1 MVKRVVNRSNKMKF
15 LDNTPNYL
23 FFTGKGGV
31 GKTSISCATAIK
43 LAEKGKKVLL
53 VSTDPASNVGQVFSQ
68 SIGNNI
74 KPITL
79 VPNLF
84 AIEIDPQTAAEE
96 YRNKIINPI
105 KESLPEAV
113 IQSITEQLSG
123 ACTTEIAAFDE
134 FTGLLTNTEITGQ
147 FDHIIFDTAPTGHT
161 IRLLQLP
168 SAWSDFISDNPD
180 GALCLGPMSGLD
192 KQREQYSMAV
202 EALSDKSLTRL
213 VLVARPQSA
222 ALREVARTYSELSS
236 LGIKNQ
242 QLIVNG
248 VFPKT
253 AVTENDKL
261 SHALYSR
268 EQAALESMPEVLR
281 SLPIDIL
288 YLQNINMVG
297 VDALKQLLS
306 NDLSQVPT
314 ITPTKQPIFLPTL
327 SELVGE
333 ISQQQHGLIML
344 MGKGGVG
351 KTTIAASIAVKLA
364 EKGLDVH
371 LTTSDP
377 AAHIES
383 TLDGVLPNLQVS
395 RIDPIAET
403 ERYRNYVLET
413 KGKDLDE
420 EGRAL
425 LEEDLRSPCTEEI
438 AVFQAFSRII
448 RDAGKRFVVMDTAPT
463 GHTLLLLD
471 ATGAYHKEIA
481 KKMGEKGHYL
491 TPMMQLQ
498 DPERTKVIITTL
510 AETTPVLEAENL
522 QNDLI
527 RADIHPW
534 AWVINNSLSI
544 TETTSPLLLSRAE
557 QEVAQI
563 EKVTSTLAKRVAI
576 VPLLETEPVGISA
589 LSQLAE

>member
-1 MVKRVVNRSNKMKF
+1 MKF
-15 LDNTPNYL
+15 LENTPNYL

-43 LAEKGKKVLL
+43 LAEEGKKVLL

-68 SIGNNI
+68 NIGNSI
-74 KPITL
+74 KQITL
-79 VPNLF
+79 VPNLS
-84 AIEIDPQTAAEE
+84 AIEIDPQAAAEE
-96 YRNKIINPI
+96 YRNKIITPI
-105 KESLPEAV
+105 KDSLPEAV

-134 FTGLLTNTEITGQ
+134 FTGLLTNKEITGK

-168 SAWSDFISDNPD
+168 GAWNDFISDNPD
-180 GALCLGPMSGLD
+180 GASCLGPMSGLE

-202 EALSDKSLTRL
+202 DALSNKQLTRL
-213 VLVARPQSA
+213 ILVARPQSA
-222 ALREVARTYSELSS
+222 ALREVARTYNELSN

-242 QLIVNG
+242 QLIING
-248 VFPKT
+248 IFPKSDIS
-253 AVTENDKL
+253 NDDKL
-261 SHALYSR
+261 SKALYLR
-268 EQAALESMPEVLR
+268 EQTAIEKMPEVLR
-281 SLPIDIL
+281 TLPTDML
-288 YLQNINMVG
+288 MLRVRNMVG
-297 VDALKQLLS
+297 IEALNQLLS
-306 NDLSQVPT
+306 DKEQGLSTTEQLESDLT
-314 ITPTKQPIFLPTL
+314 LPTL
-327 SELVGE
+327 SSLVSE
-333 ISQQQHGLIML
+333 IAVQKQGLVML

-351 KTTIAASIAVKLA
+351 KTTIAAAIAVKLA
-364 EKGLDVH
+364 ELGADVH

-377 AAHIES
+377 AAHLEN
-383 TLDGVLPNLQVS
+383 TLNGDLPNLQIS
-395 RIDPIAET
+395 RIDPIVET
-403 ERYRNYVLET
+403 ERYRNYVLEI
-413 KGKDLDE
+413 KGKNLDAQ
-420 EGRAL
+420 GRAL

-448 RDAGKRFVVMDTAPT
+448 REAGKRFVIMDTAPT

-481 KKMGEKGHYL
+481 KKMGEKGHFL

-498 DPERTKVIITTL
+498 DPKRTKVIITTL

-534 AWVINNSLSI
+534 AWIINNSLSA
-544 TETTSPLLLSRAE
+544 TKTTSPLLLSRAE
-557 QEVAQI
+557 QEIPQI
-563 EKVTSTLAKRVAI
+563 KKVITSLAKRVAI
-576 VPLLETEPVGISA
+576 VPLQEHEPIGVDA
-589 LSQLAE
+589 LSKLAD

>member
-1 MVKRVVNRSNKMKF
+1 MKF
-15 LDNTPNYL
+15 LDNAPDYL

-43 LAEKGKKVLL
+43 LAENGKKVLL

-68 SIGNNI
+68 TIGNT
-74 KPITL
+74 ITL
-79 VPNLF
+79 ISAVPNLS
-84 AIEIDPQTAAEE
+84 AIEIDPQAAAEE
-96 YRNKIINPI
+96 YRKKIIDPI
-105 KESLPEAV
+105 KDSLPAAV

-134 FTGLLTNTEITGQ
+134 FTGLLTDAKITNQ

-168 SAWSDFISDNPD
+168 GAWSDFISDNPD
-180 GALCLGPMSGLD
+180 GASCLGPMSGLE

-202 EALSDKSLTRL
+202 DALSNKQLTRL
-213 VLVARPQSA
+213 MLVSRPQSA
-222 ALREVARTYSELSS
+222 ALREVARTYDELSA
-236 LGIKNQ
+236 LGVKNQ
-242 QLIVNG
+242 QLIING
-248 VFPKT
+248 VFPES
-253 AVTENDKL
+253 AVTAGDKL
-261 SHALYSR
+261 SQALRNR
-268 EQAALESMPEVLR
+268 EQTAIQNMPDILR
-281 SLPIDIL
+281 SLPADTL
-288 YLQNINMVG
+288 MLRVRNMVG
-297 VDALKQLLS
+297 IDALKELLS
-306 NDLSQVPT
+306 DKEQTLPAIHNTKPDMSLLPLS
-314 ITPTKQPIFLPTL
+314 
-327 SELVGE
+327 SLVDE
-333 ISQQQHGLIML
+333 IAVQKHGLVML

-364 EKGLDVH
+364 EQGADVH

-377 AAHIES
+377 AAHLES
-383 TLDGVLPNLQVS
+383 TLNGSLPNLQVS
-395 RIDPIAET
+395 RIDPVAET

-413 KGKDLDE
+413 KGKSLDT

-448 RDAGKRFVVMDTAPT
+448 REAGNRFVIMDTAPT

-481 KKMGEKGHYL
+481 KKMGEKDHFL

-522 QNDLI
+522 QNDLM
-527 RADIHPW
+527 RAGIHPW
-534 AWVINNSLSI
+534 AWVINNSLSV

-557 QEVAQI
+557 HEIPQI
-563 EKVTSTLAKRVAI
+563 KKVTSSLAKRVAI
-576 VPLLETEPVGISA
+576 VPLLENEPVGIVA
-589 LSQLAE
+589 LSRLAD

>member
-1 MVKRVVNRSNKMKF
+1 MKF
-15 LDNTPNYL
+15 LANIPDYL

-43 LAEKGKKVLL
+43 LAEEGKKVLL

-68 SIGNNI
+68 IIGNSI
-74 KPITL
+74 KQIPL
-79 VPNLF
+79 VPNLH
-84 AIEIDPQTAAEE
+84 AIEIDPQAAAEE

-105 KESLPEAV
+105 KDSLPEAV

-134 FTGLLTNTEITGQ
+134 FTELLTNKEITDQ

-168 SAWSDFISDNPD
+168 SAWRDFISDNPD
-180 GALCLGPMSGLD
+180 GTSCLGPMSGLE

-202 EALSDKSLTRL
+202 DALSDKQLTRL
-213 VLVARPQSA
+213 MLVARPQSA
-222 ALREVARTYSELSS
+222 ALREVARTYKELSD
-236 LGIKNQ
+236 LGLKNQ
-242 QLIVNG
+242 QLIING
-248 VFPKT
+248 VFPLS
-253 AVTENDKL
+253 AISENDKL
-261 SHALYSR
+261 SHALYRR
-268 EQAALESMPEVLR
+268 EQAAIQNMPEELR
-281 SLPIDIL
+281 SLPKDML
-288 YLQNINMVG
+288 YLQILNMVG
-297 VDALKQLLS
+297 IDALKQLLS
-306 NDLSQVPT
+306 NKVQDLSAIKAVKPKT
-314 ITPTKQPIFLPTL
+314 FLPTI
-327 SELVGE
+327 STLVKE
-333 ISQQQHGLIML
+333 IALQKHGLIML

-364 EKGLDVH
+364 EQGLDVH

-377 AAHIES
+377 AAHIEN
-383 TLDGVLPNLQVS
+383 TLNGSLPNLQVS
-395 RIDPIAET
+395 RIDPIAEI

-413 KGKDLDE
+413 KGKDLNE
-420 EGRAL
+420 EGRAI

-448 RDAGKRFVVMDTAPT
+448 REASKRFVVMDTAPT

-481 KKMGEKGHYL
+481 KKWEKKGHFL

-510 AETTPVLEAENL
+510 PETTPVLEAENL
-522 QNDLI
+522 QNDLM

-534 AWVINNSLSI
+534 AWVINNSLSV

-557 QEVAQI
+557 QEVPQI
-563 EKVTSTLAKRVAI
+563 EKVGSTLTKRVAI
-576 VPLLETEPVGISA
+576 VPLLEDEPVGVSA
-589 LSQLAE
+589 LSKLAD

>member
-1 MVKRVVNRSNKMKF
+1 MKF
-15 LDNTPNYL
+15 IENAPNYL

-43 LAEKGKKVLL
+43 LARGGKKVLL

-68 SIGNNI
+68 AIGNSI
-74 KPITL
+74 KQISL
-79 VPNLF
+79 VPNLS
-84 AIEIDPQTAAEE
+84 AIEIDPQVAAKE
-96 YRNKIINPI
+96 YRNKIIAPI
-105 KESLPEAV
+105 KGSLPDAV

-134 FTGLLTNTEITGQ
+134 FTGLLTNKEITGK

-168 SAWSDFISDNPD
+168 GAWRDFIRDNPD
-180 GALCLGPMSGLD
+180 GASCLGPMSGLE
-192 KQREQYSMAV
+192 KQRAQYSLAV
-202 EALSDKSLTRL
+202 DALSDKQLTRL
-213 VLVARPQSA
+213 ILVARPQSA
-222 ALREVARTYSELSS
+222 ALREVARTYTELSS
-236 LGIKNQ
+236 LGVKNQ
-242 QLIVNG
+242 QLVING
-248 VFPKT
+248 VFPES
-253 AVTENDKL
+253 AVSVDDEL
-261 SHALYSR
+261 SKALYLR
-268 EQAALESMPEVLR
+268 EQVAIQNMPEILQ
-281 SLPIDIL
+281 SLPTDTL
-288 YLQNINMVG
+288 MLRVQNMVG
-297 VDALKQLLS
+297 IEALAQLLS
-306 NDLSQVPT
+306 NQG
-314 ITPTKQPIFLPTL
+314 
-327 SELVGE
+327 SELPLVKKSNADLMLPKLSSLVKE
-333 ISQQQHGLIML
+333 IAEQKHGLIML

-364 EKGLDVH
+364 EQGADVH

-377 AAHIES
+377 AAHLEN
-383 TLDGVLPNLQVS
+383 TLKGSLPNLQVS

-403 ERYRNYVLET
+403 ERYRHHVLET
-413 KGKDLDE
+413 KGKDLDA

-448 RDAGKRFVVMDTAPT
+448 REASHRFVIMDTAPT

-481 KKMGEKGHYL
+481 KKMGEKGHFL

-498 DPERTKVIITTL
+498 DPTRTKVIITTL

-527 RADIHPW
+527 RAGIYPW
-534 AWVINNSLSI
+534 AWVINNSLS
-544 TETTSPLLLSRAE
+544 TTKTTSPLLLSRAE
-557 QEVAQI
+557 QEIPQI
-563 EKVTSTLAKRVAI
+563 EKVVNSLAKRVAI
-576 VPLLETEPVGISA
+576 VPLQEQEPVGVSA
-589 LSQLAE
+589 LSRLAD

>member
-1 MVKRVVNRSNKMKF
+1 MKF

-43 LAEKGKKVLL
+43 LAEDGKKVLL

-68 SIGNNI
+68 SIGNQI

-84 AIEIDPQTAAEE
+84 AIEIDPQAAAKE

-134 FTGLLTNTEITGQ
+134 FTGLLTNTEITEQ

-180 GALCLGPMSGLD
+180 GASCLGPMSGLD

-202 EALSDKSLTRL
+202 KALSDKSLTRL
-213 VLVARPQSA
+213 VLVARPQFA

-248 VFPKT
+248 VFPET
-253 AVTENDKL
+253 SVTENDKL

-268 EQAALESMPEVLR
+268 EQAALASMPEALR
-281 SLPIDIL
+281 SLPVDIL
-288 YLQNINMVG
+288 YLQKINMVG

-306 NDLSQVPT
+306 NDMPQIPT
-314 ITPTKQPIFLPTL
+314 ITPTKQPISLPTL

-383 TLDGVLPNLQVS
+383 TLDGVLPSLQVS

-563 EKVTSTLAKRVAI
+563 KKVTSTLAKRVAI

>member
-1 MVKRVVNRSNKMKF
+1 MKF
-15 LDNTPNYL
+15 LANVPDYL

-43 LAEKGKKVLL
+43 LAEEGKKVLL

-68 SIGNNI
+68 IIGNSI
-74 KPITL
+74 KQISL
-79 VPNLF
+79 VPNLH
-84 AIEIDPQTAAEE
+84 AIEIDPQAAAEE

-105 KESLPEAV
+105 KDSLPETA

-134 FTGLLTNTEITGQ
+134 FTELLTNKEITDQ

-180 GALCLGPMSGLD
+180 GASCLGPMSGLE

-202 EALSDKSLTRL
+202 DALSDKQLTRL
-213 VLVARPQSA
+213 MLVARPQST
-222 ALREVARTYSELSS
+222 ALHEVARTYKELSD

-242 QLIVNG
+242 QLIING
-248 VFPKT
+248 VFPLS
-253 AVTENDKL
+253 AVSENDKL
-261 SHALYSR
+261 SHALYRR
-268 EQAALESMPEVLR
+268 EQAAIQNMPEELR
-281 SLPIDIL
+281 SLPKDTL
-288 YLQNINMVG
+288 YLQIVNMVG
-297 VDALKQLLS
+297 IDALKQLLS
-306 NDLSQVPT
+306 NKVQDLSAIKAVKP
-314 ITPTKQPIFLPTL
+314 KAFLPTI
-327 SELVGE
+327 STLVKE
-333 ISQQQHGLIML
+333 IALQKHGLIML

-364 EKGLDVH
+364 EQGLDVH

-377 AAHIES
+377 AAHIEN
-383 TLDGVLPNLQVS
+383 TLNGSLPNLQVS
-395 RIDPIAET
+395 RIDPIAEI

-413 KGKDLDE
+413 KGKDLNE

-448 RDAGKRFVVMDTAPT
+448 REAGKRFVVMDTAPT

-481 KKMGEKGHYL
+481 KKWEKKGHFL

-510 AETTPVLEAENL
+510 PETTPVLEAENL
-522 QNDLI
+522 QNDLM

-534 AWVINNSLSI
+534 AWVINNSLSV
-544 TETTSPLLLSRAE
+544 TETISPLLLSRAE
-557 QEVAQI
+557 QEVPQI
-563 EKVTSTLAKRVAI
+563 EKVGSTLTKRVAI
-576 VPLLETEPVGISA
+576 VPLLEDEPIGVSA
-589 LSQLAE
+589 LSKLAD

>member
-1 MVKRVVNRSNKMKF
+1 MKF
-15 LDNTPNYL
+15 LENTPSYL

-43 LAEKGKKVLL
+43 LAEGGKKVLL

-68 SIGNNI
+68 TLGNSIKQI
-74 KPITL
+74 SL
-79 VPNLF
+79 VPNLS
-84 AIEIDPQTAAEE
+84 AIEIDPQAAAEE
-96 YRNKIINPI
+96 YRNKIIAPI
-105 KESLPEAV
+105 KDSLPEAI

-134 FTGLLTNTEITGQ
+134 FTGLLTNKEITGK

-168 SAWSDFISDNPD
+168 GAWSDFISDNPE
-180 GALCLGPMSGLD
+180 GASCLGPMSGLE

-202 EALSDKSLTRL
+202 DALSDKRLTRL
-213 VLVARPQSA
+213 ILVARPQSA
-222 ALREVARTYSELSS
+222 ALREVARTYNELSA

-242 QLIVNG
+242 QLIING
-248 VFPKT
+248 VFPES
-253 AVTENDKL
+253 ALSIGDKL
-261 SHALYSR
+261 SHALYLR
-268 EQAALESMPEVLR
+268 EQAAIHNMPEVLCT
-281 SLPIDIL
+281 LPTDTLMLRIH
-288 YLQNINMVG
+288 NMVG
-297 VDALKQLLS
+297 IEALKQLLS
-306 NDLSQVPT
+306 DKEQTLAVANKSKSIVT
-314 ITPTKQPIFLPTL
+314 LPTL
-327 SELVGE
+327 SSLVNE
-333 ISQQQHGLIML
+333 IAAQKHGLIML

-351 KTTIAASIAVKLA
+351 KTTIAACIAVRLA
-364 EKGLDVH
+364 EQGADVH

-377 AAHIES
+377 AAHLEN
-383 TLDGVLPNLQVS
+383 TLNGSLSNLQVS

-403 ERYRNYVLET
+403 EGYRNSILET

-448 RDAGKRFVVMDTAPT
+448 REAGKRFVIMDTAPT

-471 ATGAYHKEIA
+471 ATGAYHQEIA
-481 KKMGEKGHYL
+481 KKMGGKGHFL

-498 DPERTKVIITTL
+498 DPQRTKVIITTL

-522 QNDLI
+522 QNDLM
-527 RADIHPW
+527 RAGIYPW
-534 AWVINNSLSI
+534 AWVINNSLSV
-544 TETTSPLLLSRAE
+544 TKTTSPLLLSRAE
-557 QEVAQI
+557 QEIPQI
-563 EKVTSTLAKRVAI
+563 EKITTSLAKRVAI
-576 VPLLETEPVGISA
+576 IPMLEDEPIGVSA
-589 LSQLAE
+589 LSQLAD